1 MKFKWRIKKID
12 NDGQIYYMPQW
23 KGWIFWNNVTWD
35 EYCKVYY
42 KEAEHY
48 FSTCDQLKIPGLLES
63 VDYVGFFNLEDAK
76 RLIVGIEKL
85 ETNKKK
91 HKKEL
96 NEYIYIGDDSI
107 LNELKK

>member
-12 NDGQIYYMPQW
+12 NDGQIYYMPQL

-48 FSTCDQLKIPGLLES
+48 FSTCDQLKIPGLT
-63 VDYVGFFNLEDAK
+63 DYVAFFNLEDAK